1 MKSSSSR
8 YGLFVVASLI
18 LVMAG
23 VVWNLRAQR
32 ANLVRAQTA
41 NRHETQH
48 AVSLLIR
55 AFLADTQLTYSAL
68 SQTTALYA
76 GKEMKT
82 QALLTRTPRAMAISY
97 LNGDRQGLQTGYNGR
112 WFWRSAPGSGMRAHA
127 EVMQEAPA
135 MMARRLSLMLDN
147 YTIEWKNS
155 GIDEGRAV
163 EILEIRPSRD
173 IDGARGPGKI
183 LTIDSETGLT
193 VSTRTFDYNWQ
204 MVMQSKLSKIDF
216 TPTITAKTFA
226 SPQEMSQAAKT
237 KPWLA
242 QDMGHNDAE
251 VAQMTGFQPPTP
263 TYVPP
268 GFMMDGVGVHR
279 CNENGTGPMAAFTRY
294 TDGLNV
300 LTVFAMPEPEVDT
313 MTAPEQICDFGSGT
327 LISAKTPNGYAIVVS
342 DLPPATLR
350 RVVDSTKVVMK

>member
-23 VVWNLRAQR
+23 VVWNYRAQR
-32 ANLVRAQTA
+32 ANLLRTQTA
-41 NRHETQH
+41 ERRETQH
-48 AVSLLIR
+48 AVSLLMR

-82 QALLTRTPRAMAISY
+82 QARLTRTPRAMAISY
-97 LNGDRQGLQTGYNGR
+97 LSGDRKGLETGYNGR
-112 WFWRSAPGSGMRAHA
+112 WFWRSAPGGEMRAHA
-127 EVMQEAPA
+127 EVRQDAPD
-135 MMARRLSLMLDN
+135 MVARRLSLMLDN

-155 GIDEGRAV
+155 GIDDGRPV
-163 EILEIRPSRD
+163 EVLEIRPSRN

-183 LTIDSETGLT
+183 LTIDSESGLT
-193 VSTRTFDYNWQ
+193 VSTRTFDYKWQ
-204 MVMQSKLSKIDF
+204 MVMHSKLSEIDF
-216 TPTITAKTFA
+216 TPQITSKTFA
-226 SPQEMSQAAKT
+226 SPAEMTRAAKT

-242 QDMGHNDAE
+242 QDMGHNAQK
-251 VAQMTGFQPPTP
+251 VAQHTGFLPPTP
-263 TYVPP
+263 VYVPP
-268 GFMMDGVGVHR
+268 GFVNDGVGVHR

-300 LTVFAMPEPEVDT
+300 LTVFAMPEPKVET

-327 LISAKTPNGYAIVVS
+327 LISTKTPQGYVIVVS

-350 RVVDSTKVVMK
+350 RVVDSTKIVKK